1 MMWKEWIKG
10 MFGKETSH
18 IKTEIGH
25 DADGEVSLNELQK
38 WFRWSAA
45 ALVIC
50 FLAVGVM
57 AAVSSVRSRKEAVIM
72 EVDSG
77 ITVEIFLNRKGT
89 VLKEKGDA
97 ANIKQDYSLEDGMEM
112 MLQGFLDHGQL
123 GTDGAVIITLR
134 PAENGVAADM
144 ERIAEDIHVYAEA
157 FLRKKHSDGKVYVQV
172 LEDSE
177 NVKVLAESSEI
188 SLGKASLILDL
199 MEENLSLHSLDKER
213 FLKMSIEEISAE
225 ITERKFKT
233 SFIVVV
239 AKQVYAHL
247 LDIEEEPEEITE
259 AVEATTEA
267 VKETKPAKKPEAKP
281 TEAATVPETSVT
293 ENPRQSEETAKPE
306 DETSEETTAESSESY
321 IEETVQETTEAY
333 IEETEAEP
341 TQVPEPETSVAIEP
355 ETSAAVEPET
365 SAAVEPETSA
375 AEPEPTAAAVPE
387 TNVPKE
393 PAPGILVEQ
402 VIPLTP
408 VG

>member
-1 MMWKEWIKG
+1 
-10 MFGKETSH
+10 
-18 IKTEIGH
+18 
-25 DADGEVSLNELQK
+25 
-38 WFRWSAA
+38 
-45 ALVIC
+45 
-50 FLAVGVM
+50 
-57 AAVSSVRSRKEAVIM
+57 
-72 EVDSG
+72 
-77 ITVEIFLNRKGT
+77 VEFFLNRKGA

-97 ANIKQDYSLEDGMEM
+97 ENIKQDYSLEEGIEK

-123 GTDGAVIITLR
+123 GADGAVIITLR
-134 PAENGVAADM
+134 PAETGVSADM
-144 ERIAEDIHVYAEA
+144 ERIAEDIHVYSEA

-172 LEDSE
+172 LADAAEVEMFAE
-177 NVKVLAESSEI
+177 NGGI
-188 SLGKASLILDL
+188 SLGKAALILDL

-259 AVEATTEA
+259 TVEATTEA

-281 TEAATVPETSVT
+281 TEAATVPETPAT

-341 TQVPEPETSVAIEP
+341 TQVPEPETSMAAEP
-355 ETSAAVEPET
+355 ETSAV
-365 SAAVEPETSA
+365 VEPETSA
-375 AEPEPTAAAVPE
+375 AEPETTAAAVPE

-393 PAPGILVEQ
+393 PEPGILVEQ

>member
-25 DADGEVSLNELQK
+25 DADGEVSLNDLQK

-45 ALVIC
+45 AVVIC
-50 FLAVGVM
+50 FLAVGAM

-77 ITVEIFLNRKGT
+77 ITAEFFLNRKGA

-97 ANIKQDYSLEDGMEM
+97 ADIKQDYSLEDGVEK

-123 GTDGAVIITLR
+123 GADGAVIITLR
-134 PAENGVAADM
+134 PAETGVSADM
-144 ERIAEDIHVYAEA
+144 ERIAEDIHAYAEA

-172 LEDSE
+172 LADAAEVKMFAE
-177 NVKVLAESSEI
+177 NGGI
-188 SLGKASLILDL
+188 SLGKAALILDL

-225 ITERKFKT
+225 INERKFKT

-247 LDIEEEPEEITE
+247 LDIEEETEEITE
-259 AVEATTEA
+259 TVEMTEA
-267 VKETKPAKKPEAKP
+267 IKETKPAKKPEAKP
-281 TEAATVPETSVT
+281 TEAVTVPETT
-293 ENPRQSEETAKPE
+293 AAETPEQTEETAESIPMPGTETGAETQPE
-306 DETSEETTAESSESY
+306 ASAE
-321 IEETVQETTEAY
+321 
-333 IEETEAEP
+333 
-341 TQVPEPETSVAIEP
+341 IEP

-365 SAAVEPETSA
+365 SAAVESETSATIEPETSAAIEPETSA
-375 AEPEPTAAAVPE
+375 AEAETTAAAAPE
-387 TNVPKE
+387 TNVPTE
-393 PAPGILVEQ
+393 PVPGILVEQ